1 MKMRNLG
8 ILCVFTLIT
17 IIGCEKPTEFTHS
30 DNNKIV
36 SFTVAYA
43 AQTSKSYS
51 PVFSDFSKSEI
62 QFKVPQVDGAK
73 LTEMKV
79 NITIPPSATISPAF
93 SGKMDFSKPYRFS
106 VIAENGSKMDYL
118 LLVYN

>member
-1 MKMRNLG
+1 MKKLG
-8 ILCVFTLIT
+8 FIILVLI
-17 IIGCEKPTEFTHS
+17 IAFISCEKPTEFPLS
-30 DNNKIV
+30 ENNQIV

-43 AQTSKSYS
+43 AQAIRSYS
-51 PVFSDFSKSEI
+51 PVFSDFSNSEI
-62 QFKVPQVDGAK
+62 QFKVPSVNGAT

-79 NITIPPSATISPAF
+79 NITVPPSATISPAF

-106 VIAENGSKMDYL
+106 VIAESGAKKDYL